1 MPMVTVQKIPWFK
14 KAEKGLEGFMVTLGS
29 VEFLIG
35 GLKGIQTW
43 TIIFI
48 SSGHVAHLHT
58 KWGKT
63 PGQPVIIGISLL
75 LLSEINQSNN
85 CTALAASL

>member
-1 MPMVTVQKIPWFK
+1 
-14 KAEKGLEGFMVTLGS
+14 MVTLGS